1 MDLGTRRR
9 REVPSRGDPFVHAAA
24 VAAGADSVPKGAYYE
39 GADAASIA
47 ASLAA
52 AFPNGAPP
60 GTQGAYPSGTYPG
73 GGAFAG
79 TWWAGEVDN
88 DNSAWRVS
96 DESRRR
102 WDLPPEVY
110 AAIQTN
116 RASRVGENAS
126 FTDLAWC
133 LASLTEILI
142 RADYYETPRVAD
154 GKHAMGPG
162 ETVRLDHVMLSAK
175 DPHADD
181 PGVWIAREHAAFM
194 AYVDRYARDYEVQ
207 FLAEYFAEYAEA
219 LRLSVC
225 RGNGVYANG
234 EDDADGCACDDAWRG
249 TECEL
254 PCPACV
260 HGACALAPNGEAAAC
275 ECEPGWAGTLCDG
288 NARPAITNARRAR
301 RTTPRA
307 SHRARANTDSGG
319 RTVST
324 RARRAT
330 TNTPRATS
338 ERTRGRFPRRR
349 ACECVDKK
357 HARVCC
363 ASSSVPG
370 PRPNTAATAS
380 VATRCGA

>member
-1 MDLGTRRR
+1 MGEPRDEPPGFGWFSDGDDDENARERGPGWIRAVEGTEYVGKAPGAPYDPFAGIVPGDIATYPDGVPVPDPSASVASRGDAGAPAWIWERGDGAR
-9 REVPSRGDPFVHAAA
+9 VPSRGDPFVHAAA

-60 GTQGAYPSGTYPG
+60 GRRARTPRGTYPG

-96 DESRRR
+96 DESWRR

-225 RGNGVYANG
+225 RGTGVYANG

-275 ECEPGWAGTLCDG
+275 ECEPGWAGTLLRRG
-288 NARPAITNARRAR
+288 MPA
-301 RTTPRA
+301 
-307 SHRARANTDSGG
+307 
-319 RTVST
+319 
-324 RARRAT
+324 
-330 TNTPRATS
+330 
-338 ERTRGRFPRRR
+338 
-349 ACECVDKK
+349 
-357 HARVCC
+357 
-363 ASSSVPG
+363 
-370 PRPNTAATAS
+370 PRP
-380 VATRCGA
+380 